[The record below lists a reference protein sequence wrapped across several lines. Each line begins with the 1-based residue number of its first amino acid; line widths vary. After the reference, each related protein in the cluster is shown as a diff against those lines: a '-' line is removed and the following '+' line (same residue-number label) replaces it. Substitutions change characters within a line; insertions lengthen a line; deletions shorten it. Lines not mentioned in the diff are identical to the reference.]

1 MKKITVEKAI
11 EILKEQR
18 GRMFED
24 KFYRLTANGELSA
37 SALAYIGALTA
48 MIKDL
53 IAYGKTEGFHTVLS
67 RQAISEM
74 IELHVRW
81 NALGFQ
87 TKTDR
92 LFGIY

>member
-24 KFYRLTANGELSA
+24 KFYRLNANGELSA

-53 IAYGKTEGFHTVLS
+53 IAYGKLEGFQTVLD
-67 RQAISEM
+67 RRAISEM
-74 IELHVRW
+74 VSLHVRGD
-81 NALGFQ
+81 AIGFQ

-92 LFGIY
+92 LLGIY

>member
-18 GRMFED
+18 KRMFED
-24 KFYRLTANGELSA
+24 KFYRLNAKGELSA
-37 SALAYIGALTA
+37 SALAYVEALTA

-53 IAYGKTEGFHTVLS
+53 IAYGKLVGFQTVLA
-67 RQAISEM
+67 RRAISDM
-74 IELHVRW
+74 VGLHVRGD
-81 NALGFQ
+81 ALGFQ

-92 LFGIY
+92 LLGIY

>member
-18 GRMFED
+18 KRMFED
-24 KFYRLTANGELSA
+24 KFYRLNANGELTA
-37 SALAYIGALTA
+37 SARAYIEALTA

-53 IAYGKTEGFHTVLS
+53 IAYGKLEGFHTVLD
-67 RQAISEM
+67 RRAISEM
-74 IELHVRW
+74 VSLHVRG
-81 NALGFQ
+81 NAIGFQ

-92 LFGIY
+92 LLGIY